1 MYLWNTK
8 ALAKELKEGT
18 LSESDKFRYYIVV
31 VILYTVLLMFPTRG
45 GSSDAVD
52 SIIGILIAI
61 LAIFFGTYIC
71 YKVNKSG
78 DNVNFVERFICLSL
92 PIAIK
97 IFLLWVLVVIL
108 TVVSAFI
115 LGFTG
120 VLDSPSNE
128 TFLIFKSL
136 SLLLVL
142 TVIFSV
148 WISFYWRIYVHMKW
162 ISHNNNDIL
171 TS

>member
-8 ALAKELKEGT
+8 ALAKKLKERT
-18 LSESDKFRYYIVV
+18 LSESDKFKYYIVV
-31 VILYTVLLMFPTRG
+31 VILYTILLMLPTRG
-45 GSSDAVD
+45 ESTNTTD
-52 SIIGILIAI
+52 SLIGILIAI
-61 LAIFFGTYIC
+61 LAIFFGSYIC

-108 TVVSAFI
+108 TVFSTFI

-120 VLDSPSNE
+120 VLDSPSNG
-128 TFLIFKSL
+128 TFFILKSL
-136 SLLLVL
+136 SLLLL
-142 TVIFSV
+142 LLVILLV

-171 TS
+171 NS